1 MKNNIYDFIFTI
13 LYIELRPTIMNVFN
27 YARKYFNKEHHIR
40 EKLIKIKTH
49 VTEEEKR
56 EHKYYLN
63 KLNIP
68 YNIS

>member
-1 MKNNIYDFIFTI
+1 MNI
-13 LYIELRPTIMNVFN
+13 LN

-63 KLNIP
+63 KLNILLVLREYSKIIMEHP
-68 YNIS
+68 IYNTWISGTS

>member
-1 MKNNIYDFIFTI
+1 
-13 LYIELRPTIMNVFN
+13 MNVLN

-40 EKLIKIKTH
+40 EKLIKTKTH

-56 EHKYYLN
+56 EYEYYLN

-68 YNIS
+68 YNISRILYEHSKIIAEHPIYAM